1 MLLFILKFALFI
13 MTSCIFANHVSSA
26 VQRWMDEYLVWEP
39 SDYGGVDMIWIP
51 AMQIWTPDIFINN
64 L

>member
-1 MLLFILKFALFI
+1 M
-13 MTSCIFANHVSSA
+13 SSA
-26 VQRWMDEYLVWEP
+26 CIQRWMDEYLVWEQ